1 MKTVRI
7 NHSGI
12 VLLAAGASSRIGSP
26 KQVLVYS
33 NKTLL
38 RHSVDE
44 ALGTGIRPVIVVL
57 GANHLLLE
65 KELENIGG
73 IQIVLNNNWQEGMAS
88 SIRCGVEA
96 AMKLEPRPDGLI
108 IMVCDQ
114 PFISAGVLN
123 HLYKTQRKTGKTIV
137 ASSYHNIPG
146 VPALFH
152 ESFFKDL
159 LDLKGDRGAR
169 KLLKDH
175 TDLLALVNFPK
186 GATDI
191 DTMNDYLELKKLT
204 REN

>member
-1 MKTVRI
+1 MGT
-7 NHSGI
+7 
-12 VLLAAGASSRIGSP
+12 P

-33 NKTLL
+33 DKTLL

-44 ALGTGIRPVIVVL
+44 ALGTGMRPVIVVL
-57 GANHLLLE
+57 GANHLLLK
-65 KELENIGG
+65 KELENIRG

-96 AMKLEPRPDGLI
+96 AMKLEPGPDGLI

-114 PFISAGVLN
+114 PFISAGVLKN
-123 HLYKTQRKTGKTIV
+123 LYKTQQETGKTIV

-159 LDLKGDRGAR
+159 MKLKGDTGAR
-169 KLLKDH
+169 KLLKDNA
-175 TDLLALVNFPK
+175 DLLGMIHFQK
-186 GATDI
+186 GETDI
-191 DTMNDYLELKKLT
+191 DTMNDYFELKELKGGKQDD
-204 REN
+204 